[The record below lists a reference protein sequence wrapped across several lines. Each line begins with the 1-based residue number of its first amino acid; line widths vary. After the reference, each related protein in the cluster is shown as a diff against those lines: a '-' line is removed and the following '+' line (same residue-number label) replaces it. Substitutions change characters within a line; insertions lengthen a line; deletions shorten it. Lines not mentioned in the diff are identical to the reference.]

1 MQFRRGGA
9 QCCPA
14 EGGSCD
20 AGAPEWMREVA
31 YKDEIPEFLGTLRKI
46 GERDGFR
53 LEDLRNRFA
62 NAFLGSVFWGGK
74 EVVERVVE
82 SDDPAREKIN
92 RFKKWLKK
100 LFS

>member
-1 MQFRRGGA
+1 
-9 QCCPA
+9 
-14 EGGSCD
+14 
-20 AGAPEWMREVA
+20 MREVA
-31 YKDEIPEFLGTLRKI
+31 YKDEIPEFLGTLKRI

-53 LEDLRNRFA
+53 LEDLRNRFS

-82 SDDPAREKIN
+82 SDDPSRERIN

-100 LFS
+100 LFN